1 MVRPT
6 ANIVFGGQ
14 SETSNPVQSEPIDRR
29 IHSCGSAM
37 QRRRKEGIKKDSQ
50 ERTSPGVSS
59 VITQGLPVP
68 FPISSN
74 RVVWSMMG
82 HGGCVCSPVCAAT
95 MQVKKI
101 FSSWRRVE
109 DRQAKLTKYPCT
121 TFIFAEVEGKDVI
134 RKEEGTF

>member
-1 MVRPT
+1 MR
-6 ANIVFGGQ
+6 F
-14 SETSNPVQSEPIDRR
+14 SN
-29 IHSCGSAM
+29 AAK
-37 QRRRKEGIKKDSQ
+37 KEGRNK
-50 ERTSPGVSS
+50 EGFARTDQSRGIVGYYTRSSCAISNLIQQGSLVYDGPWGVC
-59 VITQGLPVP
+59 
-68 FPISSN
+68 
-74 RVVWSMMG
+74 
-82 HGGCVCSPVCAAT
+82 GGPVCAAT